1 MNKRFAKIFVGLFL
15 AVIAFP
21 FAGSFFYK
29 TDFAVEKKTPVP
41 FPDLIGQDDGK
52 LNIHYLSDLG
62 DYFTERFAFRQ
73 EMTTLDAELS
83 AALTDTSVKDQVV
96 YGKDGWLYY
105 FETLDEYFGRNTL
118 SERGINNCVKN
129 LKLINDYCDAKG
141 VKFVF
146 SMPSIKAD
154 LYPSHMPFNYI
165 KGSGN
170 NREKLKAGLDKSA
183 VSYVDLHEAFTND
196 SRVMYHKLDSHW
208 NNEGAAFA
216 AKLLQDSVGGESI
229 DYKNE
234 EYEVKKDFRGDIYGM
249 LFPKGSELDDNVYY
263 KRRHIFEYVSGTG
276 SSEDFDFETKA
287 EGREGSLVMFRDSY
301 GNALAPFMADYYSK
315 AYFTQCMPYDLSYAD
330 EYEADTVMVEL
341 TQRHINYLRDYL
353 PVMDAPLREDI
364 ALDIK
369 SYDDMACRINV
380 VNDEDNDDYV
390 LIYGEVDPDY
400 TDPDSDIVVRLEDSE
415 SIADYEAFAACYD
428 SKDKSEKE
436 KDYSFGLRIAKSEIT
451 DGKFNIRILTEK
463 DGNFVSSGVLKETEK
478 AEI

>member
-41 FPDLIGQDDGK
+41 FPELIGQDDGK
-52 LNIHYLSDLG
+52 INIHYLSDLG

-73 EMTTLDAELS
+73 EMTTLDAEIS

-129 LKLINDYCDAKG
+129 LKLINDYCEAKG

-234 EYEVKKDFRGDIYGM
+234 EYEIKKDFRGDIYGM
-249 LFPKGSELDDNVYY
+249 LFLRALSLTIPSTTSAGISSNMFRVRGHPKTLILRRKPKAEKGPWSCSGIHTVMLSLPLW
-263 KRRHIFEYVSGTG
+263 RIITPRHILPSVCHMT
-276 SSEDFDFETKA
+276 
-287 EGREGSLVMFRDSY
+287 
-301 GNALAPFMADYYSK
+301 
-315 AYFTQCMPYDLSYAD
+315 
-330 EYEADTVMVEL
+330 
-341 TQRHINYLRDYL
+341 YLMQMNMRL
-353 PVMDAPLREDI
+353 IPLWW
-364 ALDIK
+364 
-369 SYDDMACRINV
+369 N
-380 VNDEDNDDYV
+380 
-390 LIYGEVDPDY
+390 
-400 TDPDSDIVVRLEDSE
+400 
-415 SIADYEAFAACYD
+415 
-428 SKDKSEKE
+428 
-436 KDYSFGLRIAKSEIT
+436 
-451 DGKFNIRILTEK
+451 
-463 DGNFVSSGVLKETEK
+463 
-478 AEI
+478 